1 MTESSDYES
10 VQVFIGVDVGKDTH
24 HAVAINRSGKRLF
37 DKALPNDENK
47 LRSLISDL
55 KQHGQILL
63 VVDQPATIGA
73 LPVAVARSEGVLVGY
88 LPGLA
93 MRRIA
98 DLHAGEAKTDARDAA
113 IIAEAARTLPHALRT
128 LKLAD
133 EQIAELSMLC
143 GFDDDL
149 AAQTTQASN
158 RIRGLLTQIHPA
170 LERVLGPRL
179 DHPAV
184 LDLLQRYP
192 SPEKLA
198 SLGEKKLAAQL
209 CKLAPRLGK
218 RLAADIAQAL
228 AEQTVV
234 VPGTNAAAVVLPR
247 LALQLI
253 TLRKQRDEV
262 ALAVEQRVLAHP
274 LYPVLTSMPGVG
286 VRTAARLLTEVACRA
301 FASVAHLA
309 AYAGLAPVTRRS
321 GSSIRGEH
329 PSRRGNKALKRALF
343 LSAFAAL
350 RDPLSRAYYTRK
362 MSQGKRH
369 NQALIALARRRC
381 DVLFAMMRDGTF
393 IPRRRHNMLDN
404 LIGHPGIPLRL
415 CHRNP
420 PFISGQPDSR
430 LFLRFS
436 PVVMP
441 VKVARCFHDHTGWFN
456 NIRRNILMAT
466 PVSLMDD
473 QMVDMAFITQLTGLT
488 DKWFYKLIKVGG
500 FPAPIKMGRSS
511 RWLKSEVE
519 AWLQARIAQSRP

>member
-1 MTESSDYES
+1 
-10 VQVFIGVDVGKDTH
+10 
-24 HAVAINRSGKRLF
+24 
-37 DKALPNDENK
+37 
-47 LRSLISDL
+47 
-55 KQHGQILL
+55 
-63 VVDQPATIGA
+63 
-73 LPVAVARSEGVLVGY
+73 
-88 LPGLA
+88 
-93 MRRIA
+93 
-98 DLHAGEAKTDARDAA
+98 
-113 IIAEAARTLPHALRT
+113 
-128 LKLAD
+128 
-133 EQIAELSMLC
+133 MLC

-228 AEQTVV
+228 AEQSVV
-234 VPGTNAAAVVLPR
+234 VQGTNAAAVVLPR

-262 ALAVEQRVLAHP
+262 ALEVEQRVLAHP

-286 VRTAARLLTEVACRA
+286 VRTAARLHTEVACRA
-301 FASVAHLA
+301 FASAAPLP
-309 AYAGLAPVTRRS
+309 AYAGLAPVTRR
-321 GSSIRGEH
+321 
-329 PSRRGNKALKRALF
+329 GNKALKRALG
-343 LSAFAAL
+343 LSAVAAL

-393 IPRRRHNMLDN
+393 Y
-404 LIGHPGIPLRL
+404 
-415 CHRNP
+415 
-420 PFISGQPDSR
+420 
-430 LFLRFS
+430 
-436 PVVMP
+436 
-441 VKVARCFHDHTGWFN
+441 
-456 NIRRNILMAT
+456 T
-466 PVSLMDD
+466 P
-473 QMVDMAFITQLTGLT
+473 
-488 DKWFYKLIKVGG
+488 
-500 FPAPIKMGRSS
+500 
-511 RWLKSEVE
+511 
-519 AWLQARIAQSRP
+519 QAS